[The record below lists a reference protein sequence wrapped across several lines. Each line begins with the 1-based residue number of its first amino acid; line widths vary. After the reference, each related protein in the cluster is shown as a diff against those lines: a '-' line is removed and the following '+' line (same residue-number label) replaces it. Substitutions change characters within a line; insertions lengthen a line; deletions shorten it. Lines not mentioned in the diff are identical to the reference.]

1 MGKELKRLRAAMLL
15 HIQLIQVAV
24 QTLQFKDQN
33 GIAQRQEEY
42 HLDLKRHLDEQMKR
56 FYSVPRDLSRSNT
69 AMLNLGGSQVIST
82 GRTRQ
87 SPPPQEV
94 IQEFAWLDQSF
105 ASRLP
110 PEYATNMQKM
120 VDTCIWWYLEG
131 QSLATTNEN
140 DQDLFYQ
147 RYINLSKSHWLLRK
161 VTAMKE
167 FRQQGSEQ

>member
-1 MGKELKRLRAAMLL
+1 
-15 HIQLIQVAV
+15 
-24 QTLQFKDQN
+24 
-33 GIAQRQEEY
+33 
-42 HLDLKRHLDEQMKR
+42 MKR

-120 VDTCIWWYLEG
+120 VDTCIWWYLEVLHD
-131 QSLATTNEN
+131 SVNE
-140 DQDLFYQ
+140 LFSQ
-147 RYINLSKSHWLLRK
+147 LD
-161 VTAMKE
+161 
-167 FRQQGSEQ
+167 